1 MQFKNPELLYA
12 LLLLVIPIIVHLFQL
27 RRFRKT
33 PFTNL
38 KFLKAVSLQTRKSSK
53 IKKWLVLLSRLLAL
67 ACIILAFAQPYF
79 TTKENFKSE
88 TETVL
93 YIDNSLSLQ
102 AKSSQGELLKMVA
115 QQLYKNPNLPDEI
128 SWFSNNN
135 SRLKSKKEEFK
146 STILEID
153 YSPNA
158 LSYSEAL
165 LKAESLFSSN
175 QESQKN
181 LIWISDFQGQQN
193 FPENNSDN
201 INITTVQVA
210 PSNTNNLSVDSVYV
224 SAINSTNLELT
235 VLLSNYGESVENV
248 PIALF
253 EADELIARTSVG
265 LEKNQSA
272 TATFEIQDTNFNGRI
287 AITDQ
292 SVLFDNELYFNIN
305 KKNNIKVLSINQEN
319 DAFLN
324 KIYTS
329 NEFDFQSQNI
339 KSLDFNAIQE
349 KNTIVLNGLS
359 ELNTPLQNALL
370 LFSENGGTLVII
382 PALEIDNSSYNQ
394 FLNSLNIGAI
404 NANKTTKK
412 QITTIHFSHPIY
424 QNVFEN
430 SVTNFQYPQVEN
442 SFTLLR
448 KHTPVLTFEGNN
460 AFLMQKENIFLFT
473 ASLQSENSNFTNS
486 PLVVPTFYRIAKQS
500 LPLPNLYYTIG
511 EFNEFAVAASLPQ
524 DHILNIKNKTT
535 NFIPLQQNTSNKV
548 LISTTDLPEIAGIYG
563 VFDKDKLIQ
572 NISYNYS
579 RKESKLNYINAG
591 NWLNTTTSNSVQA
604 AFEKLA
610 ASNNISEY
618 WKWFVIFALFFF
630 IVELVLLKVLK

>member
-27 RRFRKT
+27 RKFRKT

-38 KFLKAVSLQTRKSSK
+38 KFLKAVSIQTRKSSK
-53 IKKWLVLLSRLLAL
+53 IKKWLVLFSRLLAL

-102 AKSSQGELLKMVA
+102 AKGSQGELLKMVA
-115 QQLYKNPNLPDEI
+115 QQLYKNQNLPDEI

-135 SRLKSKKEEFK
+135 SSIKSKSEELK

-153 YSPNA
+153 YSPNT

-165 LKAESLFSSN
+165 LKAQSLFSNN
-175 QESQKN
+175 QNSQKN

-193 FPENNSDN
+193 FPENNPEN
-201 INITTVQVA
+201 INITTVQLT

-224 SAINSTNLELT
+224 SAINSTTLELT
-235 VLLSNYGESVENV
+235 VSLSNFGEPVENV

-253 EADELIARTSVG
+253 ENEELIARTSVE
-265 LEKNQSA
+265 LKKNQSE
-272 TATFEIQDTNFNGRI
+272 TATFEIEDINFNGRI
-287 AITDQ
+287 DITDQ
-292 SVLFDNELYFNIN
+292 SVLFDNQLFFNIN

-329 NEFDFQSQNI
+329 DEFDFQSQNI
-339 KSLDFNAIQE
+339 NSLDFNAIQE
-349 KNTIVLNGLS
+349 QNTIILNGLS
-359 ELNTPLQNALL
+359 ELNPPLQNALL
-370 LFSENGGTLVII
+370 SFSENGGTLVII
-382 PALEIDNSSYNQ
+382 PALEIDKSSYNQ

-404 NANKTTKK
+404 NTDITNKK

-442 SFTLLR
+442 SISILQR
-448 KHTPVLTFEGNN
+448 HTPVLTFEDNN
-460 AFLMQKENIFLFT
+460 DFLMQKVNTFLFT

-500 LPLPNLYYTIG
+500 LPLPNLYYSIG
-511 EFNEFAVAASLPQ
+511 KFNEFAVAASLPQ

-548 LISTTDLPEIAGIYG
+548 LITTTDQPEIAGIYG
-563 VFDKDKLIQ
+563 VFDKDSLLQ
-572 NISYNYS
+572 NVSYNYS
-579 RKESKLNYINAG
+579 REESKLNYMNAE
-591 NWLNTTTSNSVQA
+591 NWTNTATSNSIEA

-610 ASNNISEY
+610 ASDNISEY

-630 IVELVLLKVLK
+630 IVELILLKVLK